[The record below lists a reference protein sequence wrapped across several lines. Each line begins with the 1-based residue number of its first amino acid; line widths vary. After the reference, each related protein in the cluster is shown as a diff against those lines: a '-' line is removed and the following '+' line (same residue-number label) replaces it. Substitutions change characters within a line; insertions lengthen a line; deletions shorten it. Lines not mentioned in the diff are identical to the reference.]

1 MELYLIRHAH
11 ALDGEDD
18 SRRPL
23 SPRGRKQVKALTK
36 FLASSGALQPAE
48 IWHSGLDRARETAE
62 LLVEGLELPAKLFE
76 KPGLMP
82 EDDPALLIARLNTLH
97 EPLAIV
103 GHEPFLSALATLLVG
118 GGAGGIPI
126 FVMRK
131 STIIALEGT
140 GSLWQVRW
148 QLAPELLA

>member
-18 SRRPL
+18 ARRPL

-62 LLVEGLELPAKLFE
+62 LLVEGLELSAKLVE
-76 KPGLMP
+76 KKGLTP
-82 EDDPALLIARLNTLH
+82 EDDPALLIARLKTVR

-118 GGAGGIPI
+118 GGAGVPI
-126 FVMRK
+126 FVVRK
-131 STIIALEGT
+131 STIIALEGS